1 MPGAHKAEAP
11 LTFVQLA
18 ETRAYIALDAAIF
31 GKMPVAAWHAVHG
44 QLSHIETSVMGYHLG
59 ISSEMGNP
67 MGTRTADRTTRPP
80 AVAGQFYPADPDRLR
95 AEVSMLLAAAPRA
108 APSGRP
114 KAIIAPHAGYR
125 YSGQIAAAA
134 FATLEGSAKSIERV
148 VLIGPA
154 HYVPFRGI
162 TVPTV
167 NAFAT
172 PLGRVP
178 LNSDEHVAITALP
191 RVQAADAPHAPE
203 HALEVELPFLQV
215 LLPRFTAVLLLV
227 SDARP
232 EEVAAVLDR
241 LWGGPETVLVISS
254 DLSHFHDYETAQRR
268 DAETAAAIERGI
280 LEGSIL
286 EGSNGS
292 RGSGRCS

>member
-1 MPGAHKAEAP
+1 MM
-11 LTFVQLA
+11 
-18 ETRAYIALDAAIF
+18 R
-31 GKMPVAAWHAVHG
+31 
-44 QLSHIETSVMGYHLG
+44 YHLG
-59 ISSEMGNP
+59 ISSEMSNP
-67 MGTRTADRTTRPP
+67 MGTRIDDRTTRPP

-114 KAIIAPHAGYR
+114 KAILAPHAGYR
-125 YSGQIAAAA
+125 HSGQIAAAA

-162 TVPTV
+162 ALPAVE
-167 NAFAT
+167 AFET

-178 LNSDEHVAITALP
+178 LDRNALAAIAELP
-191 RVQAADAPHAPE
+191 GVRTADAPHAPE

-215 LLPRFTAVLLLV
+215 LLPRFTAVPLLV
-227 SDARP
+227 GEARP

-241 LWGGPETVLVISS
+241 LWGGSETLIVVSS
-254 DLSHFHDYETAQRR
+254 DLSHFLDYETAQRR
-268 DAETAAAIERGI
+268 DAGTAAAIERGAWAG
-280 LEGSIL
+280 LGPGDACGYLSIAGL
-286 EGSNGS
+286 LIHTTR
-292 RGSGRCS
+292 RGLKAQRLALCNSGDTSGTRDRVVDYGAWRFADDGHS

>member
-1 MPGAHKAEAP
+1 MM
-11 LTFVQLA
+11 
-18 ETRAYIALDAAIF
+18 R
-31 GKMPVAAWHAVHG
+31 
-44 QLSHIETSVMGYHLG
+44 YHLG
-59 ISSEMGNP
+59 ISSEMSNP
-67 MGTRTADRTTRPP
+67 VETRRDDLTTRPP
-80 AVAGQFYPADPDRLR
+80 AVAGQFYPTDPDRLR
-95 AEVSMLLAAAPRA
+95 AEVSQLLAAAPRA

-162 TVPTV
+162 AVPTV
-167 NAFAT
+167 DAFAT

-178 LNSDEHVAITALP
+178 LNSDAHVAITALP

-215 LLPRFTAVLLLV
+215 LLPRFTAVPLLV
-227 SDARP
+227 GDARP

-241 LWGGPETVLVISS
+241 LWGGPETVIVVSS
-254 DLSHFHDYETAQRR
+254 DLSHFHDYATAQRR

-280 LEGSIL
+280 WADLGPGDACGYLAIAGLLIEATR
-286 EGSNGS
+286 
-292 RGSGRCS
+292 RGLKARRLALCNSGDTAGARDRVVGYGAWLFEDVHPSK

>member
-1 MPGAHKAEAP
+1 MM
-11 LTFVQLA
+11 Q
-18 ETRAYIALDAAIF
+18 
-31 GKMPVAAWHAVHG
+31 
-44 QLSHIETSVMGYHLG
+44 YHLG
-59 ISSEMGNP
+59 ISFKMSNP
-67 MGTRTADRTTRPP
+67 MGTRIDDRTTRPP

-95 AEVSMLLAAAPRA
+95 AEVSKLLAAAPRA

-134 FATLEGSAKSIERV
+134 FATLEGSAKRIERV

-154 HYVPFRGI
+154 HYVPFRG
-162 TVPTV
+162 TAVPTV

-178 LNSDEHVAITALP
+178 LNSDAHAALAALP
-191 RVQAADAPHAPE
+191 GVQAADAPHAPE

-215 LLPRFTAVLLLV
+215 LLPPFTALPLLV
-227 SDARP
+227 GDARP

-241 LWGGPETVLVISS
+241 LWGGPETVIVVSS
-254 DLSHFHDYETAQRR
+254 DLSHFHAYKTAQRR
-268 DAETAAAIERGI
+268 DAETADAIERGAWADLGPGDACGYLAI
-280 LEGSIL
+280 AGLLIEATR
-286 EGSNGS
+286 
-292 RGSGRCS
+292 RGLKARRLASCNSGDTAGARDRVVGYGAWLFEDVHPSK